1 MGPSPFLVKQ
11 VVPVVESAQKL
22 SFKSRLKKKNF
33 GEGKIMVV
41 FFSLSPLNIYRKK
54 EKKVTVHVVDLFWKW
69 MEPRDTLN
77 TTVSAAA
84 ALLLAALS
92 QSSQPGTSSS
102 SSSSEYQNMPHS
114 TFTFYLP
121 SDHQLS
127 SHFLKKFS
135 QAFFF
140 YLKKW
145 RGKKIFFLSFCA
157 LNQKSAAYQRQS
169 VRLLL
174 VVVVVDDGLAFKMV
188 L

>member
-1 MGPSPFLVKQ
+1 
-11 VVPVVESAQKL
+11 
-22 SFKSRLKKKNF
+22 
-33 GEGKIMVV
+33 
-41 FFSLSPLNIYRKK
+41 
-54 EKKVTVHVVDLFWKW
+54 

-140 YLKKW
+140 YLKK
-145 RGKKIFFLSFCA
+145 
-157 LNQKSAAYQRQS
+157 
-169 VRLLL
+169 
-174 VVVVVDDGLAFKMV
+174 
-188 L
+188 